1 MTSVFAGNFMSQGR
15 VALAVLSAN
24 EGILG
29 LSRYSP
35 KGRLEFP
42 ETIPVAGEPIA
53 ITVGDIDRDG
63 RDDIILIDK
72 IKKN

>member
-1 MTSVFAGNFMSQGR
+1 MSQGR

-42 ETIPVAGEPIA
+42 EPIPVAGEPIA